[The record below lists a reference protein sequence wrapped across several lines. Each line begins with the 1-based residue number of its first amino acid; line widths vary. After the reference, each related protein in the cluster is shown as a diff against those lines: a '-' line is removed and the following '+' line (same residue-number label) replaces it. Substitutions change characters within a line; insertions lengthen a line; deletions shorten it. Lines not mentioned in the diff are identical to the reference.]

1 MRTFFNFTFHSD
13 YTNRSWGFQKNCFRK
28 FWLQK
33 IVEISTVSRYLCP
46 TNVLCIVNGRIIHFH
61 LFLLEYAKNEVA
73 YFSQKRFRT
82 DMIKKMYKFD
92 NYTIYLFS
100 FHIIDASDILDVK
113 LELLK
118 YFFENLSSIVNE
130 NSSRW
135 REKGGARS
143 FLFACLHPLRAL
155 SFSRNIFTSRFAST
169 SLFFSLCNVHLIDN
183 REYKC

>member
-82 DMIKKMYKFD
+82 DIIKKMYKFD
-92 NYTIYLFS
+92 NYTMYLFF

-113 LELLK
+113 PVLWK
-118 YFFENLSSIVNE
+118 YFSENPSSIVNE
-130 NSSRW
+130 NSSFAGGK
-135 REKGGARS
+135 REVRGLS
-143 FLFACLHPLRAL
+143 SLFACILSAL
-155 SFSRNIFTSRFAST
+155 SPFLAI
-169 SLFFSLCNVHLIDN
+169 FSLRGSHQRLSSSRYATFIS
-183 REYKC
+183 